1 MNIVKFPMLNLT
13 LNINNVAFSIGGVA
27 IYWYAIFITSA
38 IAIGMIILKKRDG
51 LYDIKFSDIVDLA
64 IFAIPIAII
73 SARLYYILFYDIGYY
88 LKNPVEIFNIRTGGL
103 AIYGGIIGGVITCI
117 VFCKK
122 RKIELLNL
130 LDLVAPVL
138 ALRSSN
144 R

>member
-1 MNIVKFPMLNLT
+1 MNTIKFPMLNLT
-13 LNINNVAFSIGGVA
+13 MNINNIAFSIGGVA

-51 LYDIKFSDIVDLA
+51 LYGIKFDDIVDLA
-64 IFAIPIAII
+64 VWTIPIAII
-73 SARLYYILFYDIGYY
+73 SARLYYILFYNSGYY
-88 LKNPVEIFNIRTGGL
+88 LNNPSEIFDIRNGGL
-103 AIYGGIIGGVITCI
+103 AIYGGIIGGIITCI

-122 RKIELLNL
+122 RKIELLDL
-130 LDLVAPVL
+130 LDLIAPVL